1 MVVGAI
7 SKKMKGIILA
17 GGAGSRLHPLTNVIS
32 KQLLPINDKPMIFY
46 PLSILMMARIKE
58 ILIISTNTDLPL
70 FEKLLG
76 DGSNLGINIK
86 YEVQEQ
92 PKGIAEAFLIAEDFI
107 DGEDV
112 LNSWR

>member
-1 MVVGAI
+1 MNGGGAI

-76 DGSNLGINIK
+76 DGSNLASTSNMRYK
-86 YEVQEQ
+86 
-92 PKGIAEAFLIAEDFI
+92 
-107 DGEDV
+107 
-112 LNSWR
+112 NSQKE